1 MIRDHNGEEW
11 LTVAEAAARVFVLP
25 GTIYVWI
32 HRRKVAAHKING
44 ESHVR
49 FADVARA
56 EAEWRASGRVRG
68 SRTARLLDDRRELS

>member
-32 HRRKVAAHKING
+32 HRRKVACHKVQG
-44 ESHVR
+44 RAHVR
-49 FADVARA
+49 LADLARA
-56 EAEWRASGRVRG
+56 EAEWRARSVR
-68 SRTARLLDDRRELS
+68 